1 MCAVGYVIGTLDE
14 LGILYVHLVEASEDD
29 IRHGGS
35 RVPTDRLRLL
45 FRGTL
50 IVNGGYD
57 RERADAVIRNGVAD
71 LVSFGK
77 AFLANPDLPQ
87 RLKIGAALNAPD
99 PDTFYGGGEK
109 GYVDYSAL

>member
-1 MCAVGYVIGTLDE
+1 MVKDGTPHESDARTAFEGEVLP
-14 LGILYVHLVEASEDD
+14 
-29 IRHGGS
+29 HGGS
-35 RVPTDRLRLL
+35 MVPTDCLRSL
-45 FRGTL
+45 FRRTL

-57 RERADAVIRNGVAD
+57 RTRADAVIRSGAAD

-87 RLKIGAALNAPD
+87 RLQIGAALNVPD